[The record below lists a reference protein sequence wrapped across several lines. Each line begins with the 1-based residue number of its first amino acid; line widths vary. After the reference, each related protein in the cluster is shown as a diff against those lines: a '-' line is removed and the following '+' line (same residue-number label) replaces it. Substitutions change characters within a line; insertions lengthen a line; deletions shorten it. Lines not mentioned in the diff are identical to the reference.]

1 MIDVKLVPQEEMMN
15 LTSIVNLAKIIMYFS
30 RKIALKNVQKNIM
43 KSINIAFFV
52 INYVKQQE
60 IIAMIVQVV
69 LMDIIYY
76 KTNLNVK
83 NVMNIVKHV
92 KMD

>member
-1 MIDVKLVPQEEMMN
+1 MNAVKLVHQEEMMK
-15 LTSIVNLAKIIMYFS
+15 LISIVNLAKIIMYFS

-60 IIAMIVQVV
+60 LIAMIVQVV